1 MNLFYLDQNPKVNA
15 QYHCDKHVVKMILE
29 TAQMLSTSHYV
40 NKNKGYHS
48 SENLYKPCFFH
59 HPTTQW
65 VCHTSGNYEYA
76 SKLLGYLL
84 DEYSS
89 RWHKKHSAERLRQ
102 ALLVTPRFIEEGD
115 FYDPPQCMPDEYKK
129 SRTSDDFTVRA
140 YRDYYIGEK
149 KYFAEWKYSEKP
161 YWFK

>member
-1 MNLFYLDQNPKVNA
+1 MNLFYLDQNPKINA

-40 NKNKGYHS
+40 NKNKGYHALHK
-48 SENLYKPCFFH
+48 LYKPCFFH

-65 VCHTSGNYEYA
+65 VCHTSGNYNYA
-76 SKLLGYLL
+76 YKLLKYLL
-84 DEYSS
+84 EEYTS
-89 RWHKKHSAERLRQ
+89 RYHKNHRTE
-102 ALLVTPRFIEEGD
+102 ALLEPLGVLPTFIEQSD

-140 YRDYYIGEK
+140 YRHYYIGEK
-149 KYFAEWKYSEKP
+149 KRFAKWKYTKVPE
-161 YWFK
+161 WFK